1 MCDSSS
7 TKSDT
12 VNSQEYKSST
22 TNNSKKNVSDKAEEI
37 ATTDSEE
44 YLSEPLRYKN
54 FQYSGQSSS
63 SNITLSLQNARI
75 EEENGNCFPPF
86 PQFLHN
92 EDIALGNIQIPIVGY
107 EIMEERARFTVY
119 KLKVENKLTGGFWY
133 VFRRYTD
140 FVRLCNR
147 LRTHHPEVVQHLPR
161 KRWLKNN
168 FDPIFLEERVSGL
181 QTLVNAILSVPELIS
196 SQEIQDFFCLNEP
209 PVYSE
214 TSEETKAIFE
224 ALEENISDLK
234 VQLRDKEASID
245 SLETK
250 LHSLAIENENLRK
263 LISNSMMSC
272 QKCQKECENF
282 KKLSK

>member
-1 MCDSSS
+1 MCDSS
-7 TKSDT
+7 TGD
-12 VNSQEYKSST
+12 SSPPQHT
-22 TNNSKKNVSDKAEEI
+22 ISISKLDNDITEKTEENT
-37 ATTDSEE
+37 TTDSEE
-44 YLSEPLRYKN
+44 YLSETLRYKN
-54 FQYSGQSSS
+54 FQYSQSNV
-63 SNITLSLQNARI
+63 SNITLSLQNSRI
-75 EEENGNCFPPF
+75 EEENGNGDTSIPNG
-86 PQFLHN
+86 H
-92 EDIALGNIQIPIVGY
+92 IISSNIQIPIVGY

-147 LRTHHPEVVQHLPR
+147 LKNRYQDIVQHLPR

-168 FDPIFLEERVSGL
+168 FDPIFLEERVNGL
-181 QTLVNAILSVPELIS
+181 QTLVNAILNVPELIG

-224 ALEENISDLK
+224 ALEDTISELK
-234 VQLRDKEASID
+234 QQIREKDTSID
-245 SLETK
+245 SLEMK
-250 LHSLAIENENLRK
+250 LHSLVTENDNLRK

-282 KKLSK
+282 QKISK